1 VCYRIVGIRRCKCL
15 FGCVMPDGVRLHG
28 VGDVWSIGGMLRGGG
43 ITLPRLPLMDWP
55 ENEAGS
61 PQ

>member
-1 VCYRIVGIRRCKCL
+1 VSF
-15 FGCVMPDGVRLHG
+15 FGCVIPDGVRLHG
-28 VGDVWSIGGMLRGGG
+28 VCDVWSIGGMVMGGG
-43 ITLPRLPLMDWP
+43 ITLPRLPHMDWP